1 MTAPASSSRLR
12 ACRSVLFLPASNPR
26 AIVKARTLDADMVI
40 LDCEDAVKGEDKQA
54 ARRAAVEAVGEGLG
68 GRIAA
73 IRINPPDQQWHEE
86 DVAAVAASAAD
97 YVVLPK
103 VERKEAVERVA
114 RATGKKVL
122 AMIETPAGVLAAASI
137 ASASAALIAG
147 TNDLAAELG
156 IPPAAGRS
164 GLAHSLQMIVLAA
177 RAGGAAAFDG
187 VYNQLDDHE
196 GLAAQ
201 CREGRAYG
209 FDGKTLIHPGQ
220 IEIANRLFGPDE
232 EEVAAARRLI
242 AAASGGAERFEG
254 RMVEAMHV
262 AQAEAL
268 LAKARV

>member
-1 MTAPASSSRLR
+1 
-12 ACRSVLFLPASNPR
+12 
-26 AIVKARTLDADMVI
+26 
-40 LDCEDAVKGEDKQA
+40 
-54 ARRAAVEAVGEGLG
+54 
-68 GRIAA
+68 
-73 IRINPPDQQWHEE
+73 
-86 DVAAVAASAAD
+86 
-97 YVVLPK
+97 
-103 VERKEAVERVA
+103 
-114 RATGKKVL
+114 
-122 AMIETPAGVLAAASI
+122 MIETPAGVLAAGSVASV
-137 ASASAALIAG
+137 SAALIAG

-156 IPPAAGRS
+156 IPAAAGRA

-177 RAGGAAAFDG
+177 RAGGAAVFDG
-187 VYNQLDDHE
+187 VYNQLEDHE

-268 LAKARV
+268 LAKARI